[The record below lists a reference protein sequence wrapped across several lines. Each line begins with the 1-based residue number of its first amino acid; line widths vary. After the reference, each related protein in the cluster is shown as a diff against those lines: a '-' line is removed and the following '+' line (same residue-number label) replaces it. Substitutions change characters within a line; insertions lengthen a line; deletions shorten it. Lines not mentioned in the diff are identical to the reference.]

1 MLGEYARPTVMWDT
15 VMTAVRLH
23 TDDETFQTLIRTAR
37 LDHYDPRTESV
48 VVQVPIGTNRVAFH
62 RRAVPALEKAFANV
76 LGLQPRI
83 HVEEVNFP
91 AAPPQRHREPVA
103 QQTQHPELDP
113 PVRSNQAVQLAPA
126 SNGVVQP
133 AQPQVTAPSLPTSQ
147 AAAPAQVESRGL
159 LQFPLN
165 PKFTFESFV
174 AGPSNRMALS
184 VARQVAESP
193 GGSYNPLFVYGN
205 VGLGK
210 THLLQAICHDVLRR
224 RPRTSIRYLSCEQFV
239 NDYIEALGQD
249 RQQQFRRDFRGIDM
263 LVIDD
268 IHFLANKEATQEEF
282 FHTFNDLSNTGR
294 QIILSS
300 DSAPKEIP
308 QLEERLVSR
317 FLAGISV
324 KIEAPCTETREAI
337 VAAKA
342 AARNI
347 AMPREVI
354 QFIAESV
361 RSNIRELEGAV
372 TQVAATA
379 EMMRLPVSLAVAHDA
394 LRELAAINAH
404 RRTSIDDIVAA
415 TCGRFGVRTADLQS
429 QRRTRTVTLPRQV
442 AMFLCKRHTQKT
454 LAEIGGFFGGRDHT
468 TVLHSIR
475 KIEEDVKNQLDL
487 AQHIEQIER
496 ELMLGQG

>member
-1 MLGEYARPTVMWDT
+1 MLGEYARPMVMWDT
-15 VMTAVRLH
+15 VLTAVRLH
-23 TDDETFQTLIRTAR
+23 TDEDTYDTLIRTAR

-48 VVQVPIGTNRVAFH
+48 VVQVPVGTNRVAFS

-83 HVEEVNFP
+83 HVEEMNFP
-91 AAPPQRHREPVA
+91 ATAMPRMRDLAAAE
-103 QQTQHPELDP
+103 DS
-113 PVRSNQAVQLAPA
+113 PVRSNHAVNP
-126 SNGVVQP
+126 GGERGG
-133 AQPQVTAPSLPTSQ
+133 VTATASGPAPV
-147 AAAPAQVESRGL
+147 AAHAVESRSGH
-159 LQFPLN
+159 QIPLN
-165 PKFTFESFV
+165 PKFTFETFV
-174 AGPSNRMALS
+174 SGPSNRMALS
-184 VARQVAESP
+184 VARQVAEAP

-210 THLLQAICHDVLRR
+210 THLLQAVCHEVLRK
-224 RPRTSIRYLSCEQFV
+224 RPRTAIRYLSCEQFV

-249 RQQQFRRDFRGIDM
+249 RQQQFRREFRSIDM

-308 QLEERLVSR
+308 DLEERLVSR

-342 AARNI
+342 AARGI
-347 AMPREVI
+347 SMPKDVV
-354 QFIAESV
+354 QFIADSV

-372 TQVAATA
+372 TQVVATA
-379 EMMRLPVSLAVAHDA
+379 EMMRLPVSLNVAHDA

-404 RRTSIDDIVAA
+404 RRTSIDDIVQA
-415 TCGRFGVRTADLQS
+415 TCTRFGVRTADLQS

-475 KIEEDVKNQLDL
+475 KIEEDIKNQLDL
-487 AQHIEQIER
+487 AQHVEQIER
-496 ELMLGQG
+496 ELMIAGG